1 MPPVHETA
9 ILLKNLFSIIFKKPV
24 DISIYLSQT
33 ASVLFENGQ
42 SEMTT
47 GAATQSLAGV
57 VSAFSFAIVQKH
69 NYIMKT
75 QRSFLNEDSA
85 WQFTAGL
92 RDFRNQSGKAWP
104 GKREVF
110 RTDTLE
116 TLAICSPSYQLVQHQ
131 TAIETAESALKQLG
145 HKSFKRKVATF
156 DNGGEIRATFDL
168 LNGKAKSEV
177 QVGEALG
184 FRLHLTNSLN
194 GRKTLWA
201 YGGILDLICSN
212 GMIGIKRTETA
223 FDKKHNGTLSMDA
236 YKESFKSLLKA
247 YSEDVSSLK
256 KLNGIKFK
264 HADGLNMI
272 GHLIKDYLKS
282 TKDDS
287 IKLVGYFNDP
297 DSGMLPK
304 FRGKKLHGTARGM
317 RTAWHVYSAAT
328 ALLRDRE
335 EEGRLDDVV
344 NKRQSLANL
353 FGGIASG
360 KREIKPL
367 LLPRADLKIEELAL

>member
-1 MPPVHETA
+1 ML
-9 ILLKNLFSIIFKKPV
+9 IK
-24 DISIYLSQT
+24 
-33 ASVLFENGQ
+33 NGQ

-47 GAATQSLAGV
+47 GIAV
-57 VSAFSFAIVQKH
+57 VLAFSSVIMHKHIV
-69 NYIMKT
+69 IMKT
-75 QRSFLNEDSA
+75 QRSFSNATSA
-85 WQFTAGL
+85 WQFTAAT
-92 RDFRNQSGKAWP
+92 RDFRNQSGKIWQ
-104 GKREVF
+104 GKKEVF

-116 TLAICSPSYQLVQHQ
+116 TLAICSPTYHVVQHK
-131 TAIETAESALKQLG
+131 TAIETAESALRQLG

-168 LNGKAKSEV
+168 SNGKAKSEV

-184 FRLHLTNSLN
+184 FRLNLTNSLN
-194 GRKTLWA
+194 GRRTLRA

-212 GMIGIKRTETA
+212 GMIGMQRTETA
-223 FDKKHNGTLSMDA
+223 FDKKHDGTLSMDA
-236 YKESFKSLLKA
+236 YKKSFKALLEA
-247 YSEDVSSLK
+247 YSNDIEQLK
-256 KLNGIKFK
+256 KLNDIKFK

-272 GHLIKDYLKS
+272 GHLIKEHLKT

-297 DSGMLPK
+297 DSGMLK
-304 FRGKKLHGTARGM
+304 EFRGQKLHGEARGQ

-367 LLPRADLKIEELAL
+367 LLPRADLKIEELAI